1 MQTSKETCK
10 KIKDSFLALCA
21 QDPTQKIKVKEIM
34 EQAGLSK
41 STFYLNYENTGS
53 MMTELIDDVTVEV
66 ADPFYRKHPGE
77 NPLFLSG
84 TCEQF
89 ILNLFAA
96 KETILILKAQG
107 VFAALIKH
115 MYFFVHRA
123 ITNRLRLDHCP
134 ETDIPGFAELLS
146 QGLLNALM
154 QQLETAESA
163 DSLLTIG
170 QNMEYLLCRLL
181 GNN

>member
-1 MQTSKETCK
+1 MQTSKETCR

-53 MMTELIDDVTVEV
+53 MMTELIDDVTVQV

-77 NPLFLSG
+77 NPLFLSE

-89 ILNLFAA
+89 IGNLFAA
-96 KETILILKAQG
+96 KETILILKSQG
-107 VFAALIKH
+107 VFSALVKH

-123 ITNRLRLDHCP
+123 ITNRLRLDHCA
-134 ETDIPGFAELLS
+134 EEEIPGFAELLA
-146 QGLLNALM
+146 QGLLHTLM
-154 QQLETAESA
+154 QQLETAESVEP
-163 DSLLTIG
+163 LRTIS
-170 QNMEYLLCRLL
+170 QNTELLLCRLL
-181 GNN
+181 GNS

>member
-21 QDPTQKIKVKEIM
+21 QEPTQKIKVKEIM

-53 MMTELIDDVTVEV
+53 MLTELIDDVTVAV

-84 TCEQF
+84 TCRQF
-89 ILNLFAA
+89 IINMFAA

-107 VFAALIKH
+107 VFTALIKH
-115 MYFFVHRA
+115 MHFFVHRA

-134 ETDIPGFAELLS
+134 EQDIPGFAELLS
-146 QGLLNALM
+146 QGLLHALM
-154 QQLETAESA
+154 EQLETAEKEEP
-163 DSLLTIG
+163 LLSIG
-170 QNMEYLLCRLL
+170 ETTERLLCRLL
-181 GNN
+181 NNN